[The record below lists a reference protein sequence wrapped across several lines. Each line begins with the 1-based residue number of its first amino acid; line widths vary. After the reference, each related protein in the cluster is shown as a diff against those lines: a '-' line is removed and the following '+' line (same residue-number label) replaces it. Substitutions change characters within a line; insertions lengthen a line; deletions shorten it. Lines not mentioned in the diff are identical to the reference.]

1 MKLFNA
7 LVWGGVVLLMSV
19 RAFSQEAVTLSPAD
33 NAVIGWGR
41 STPGIQITAA
51 LQSEKQPTLKPRQFM
66 TAILKDEKGKLVDR
80 VSLYDDGSHS
90 DQKEDDG
97 IFTAV
102 YYPSAPGSLFLQARA
117 QWQDGARS
125 REAWSQDSEFKVEYV
140 PYPHIVYPE
149 PGGQVGMSAKLR
161 ARLLL
166 NGKPYEEEDSSL
178 KAKAWT
184 VASGNAGGEVQ
195 SAETV
200 ARRGSL
206 LETPIQFSERGDHTV
221 HVTVTVERGGMIL
234 QSEPASSEV
243 DVAMPPTTLLWLGM
257 ALIIAYFIPQKPG
270 VSLYTHELEARD
282 ADTGQMTT
290 KIEVKPNVLE
300 NVKHT
305 IGGEGANTK
314 IEGLDSVLC
323 SLISKPGVKSLTVQ
337 AEGGK
342 TLEINST
349 RQSSA
354 TLKEKG
360 EKFKIGNY
368 EFELKEAASRRHEFS
383 RFHPTPLKIVL
394 AVAGIASLVIG
405 YWQYTQFFQK

>member
-1 MKLFNA
+1 
-7 LVWGGVVLLMSV
+7 MSV

-41 STPGIQITAA
+41 STPAIQITAA
-51 LQSEKQPTLKPRQFM
+51 LQSDKQPALQPRQYM
-66 TAILKDEKGKLVDR
+66 TAILKDGKGKLVDR

-90 DQKEDDG
+90 DQKAGDG

-102 YYPSAPGSLFLQARA
+102 YYPSAPGNFLLQARA
-117 QWQDGARS
+117 QWQDGGRS
-125 REAWSQDSEFKVEYV
+125 REAWSKDSEFKVEYV

-195 SAETV
+195 SADTV
-200 ARRGSL
+200 TRRGSL
-206 LETPIQFSERGDHTV
+206 LETPIQFSERGKHTV
-221 HVTVTVERGGMIL
+221 QVTITVNRGGMTL
-234 QSEPASSEV
+234 QSEPATCEV
-243 DVAMPPTTLLWLGM
+243 DVATPPMNLLWLGV
-257 ALIIAYFIPQKPG
+257 ALLIVYLIPQKPG
-270 VSLYTHELEARD
+270 VSLYTHKLEVRD
-282 ADTGQMTT
+282 RDTGRWTS
-290 KIEVKPNVLE
+290 IEVKPDALE
-300 NVKHT
+300 IVKHT
-305 IGGEGANTK
+305 IGGEGADSV
-314 IEGLDSVLC
+314 IEGLSSALC

-342 TLEINST
+342 TIEINST
-349 RQSSA
+349 KQSSA
-354 TLKEKG
+354 TLKSKG
-360 EKFKIGNY
+360 DRCAIGSY
-368 EFELKEAASRRHEFS
+368 EFELKDSIPTKRHKFS
-383 RFHPTPLKIVL
+383 RLHPTPLKIAL
-394 AVAGIASLVIG
+394 AAAGVISLVVG